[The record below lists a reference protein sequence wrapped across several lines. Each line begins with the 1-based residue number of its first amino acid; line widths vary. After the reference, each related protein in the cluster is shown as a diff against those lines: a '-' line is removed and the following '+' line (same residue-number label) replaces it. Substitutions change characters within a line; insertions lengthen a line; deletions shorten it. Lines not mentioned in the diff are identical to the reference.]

1 VFGGGRPLGFGLDL
15 RPATERKGRRGRPIL
30 AGWEE
35 LTQPR
40 RHPAASLASAAAH
53 GAILLLALLLPRTAH
68 KDTAGRVESQSR
80 SVRMVYLAPKEVVPK
95 PQHQV
100 KPPRLHPP
108 PTAPAFAEAVSRP
121 EPEFPSL
128 TTTEAVPEHDAPAA
142 MSPQP
147 GRRTGE
153 AGRSTTVER
162 EDAMVSEARRLF
174 GPSGH
179 TGATLA
185 GPVAAGLPVG
195 LSGGGTRCAWSGREA
210 PRVDGPS
217 TGVIEGIVRT
227 ETSGRPIPGAFLQ
240 LLGSGSATFANAS
253 GRYRLTFDP
262 ALVDVCRS
270 QLVRVTAPGFRART
284 MILGIGF
291 QSDNVIDLADRR

>member
-15 RPATERKGRRGRPIL
+15 RPAAERRGRRGRPLL
-30 AGWEE
+30 AGWEA

-53 GAILLLALLLPRTAH
+53 AAILLLALFFPRSEP
-68 KDTAGRVESQSR
+68 KDAARQVESQSR
-80 SVRMVYLAPKEVVPK
+80 SVRMVYLLPKEAHPK
-95 PQHQV
+95 PRPQHQV
-100 KPPRLHPP
+100 KP
-108 PTAPAFAEAVSRP
+108 AFAGPVSRP
-121 EPEFPSL
+121 EPESPSPM
-128 TTTEAVPEHDAPAA
+128 TTEAAPERDAPAA

-147 GRRTGE
+147 EHRTGE
-153 AGRSTTVER
+153 AGRSAPVER

-174 GPSGH
+174 GPKAH
-179 TGATLA
+179 TGATMA

-195 LSGGGTRCAWSGREA
+195 LNGGGTRCAWSGEEVR
-210 PRVDGPS
+210 RVEGPS

-227 ETSGRPIPGAFLQ
+227 ESSGRPIAGAFLQ

-262 ALVDVCRS
+262 ALVDICRS

-284 MILGIGF
+284 MILGVGF
-291 QSDNVIDLADRR
+291 QSDNVIDLAVRP